1 MGKLKEAIINQQENL
16 DAMRRIYQKSNYSHG
31 NPRNSETIISKA
43 VEDSEPSDQ
52 ELAQWDLEFNAWL
65 DAYESSFGDNY
76 L

>member
-31 NPRNSETIISKA
+31 NPRNSDNIIT
-43 VEDSEPSDQ
+43 EPTDQ

-65 DAYESSFGDNY
+65 DNYEASFGSDY

>member
-31 NPRNSETIISKA
+31 NPRNSETIIT
-43 VEDSEPSDQ
+43 EPSDQ

-65 DAYESSFGDNY
+65 DAYEASFGDY